1 MSSQNLRSIIIDFT
15 NDLTKVFPE
24 YAFLWEKW
32 LTADDAEYEKL
43 NQHFMAVFPERFF
56 DIMNSNMEIFTP
68 DSEAN
73 VMFLPDVD
81 FKLLFN
87 CAGVSEGTKTSMW
100 KYLQLLLFTVLGD
113 MKDTANFGETMNMF
127 ESMDE
132 NDLQE
137 KMKET
142 MDNLSDFF
150 KGFDSTNEE
159 GSVNEGPV
167 NEGPVNEGPVNE
179 GPVNEGPTN
188 ESATSD
194 EGSGFKLPKGFNVPK
209 GFKLPKPEIIQE
221 HMKIL
226 MEGKLGK
233 LAKELTEEFTGDLK
247 DVFDETDK
255 DKSMKEIMAQ
265 LMKDPKKIM
274 GIMKKITD
282 KLQNKMQNGDISQ
295 DELMKEV
302 ASLVEKFK
310 EMGGGEDFMKNFTS
324 GPFAKMFKNMAGGMA
339 GGGASANQ
347 MMQMGKQSA
356 MKDRLRKKMEE
367 RKMREALQSQASQSQ
382 AQTQT
387 QQLTQGSSK
396 NIVVKI
402 GDEKQEK
409 SGLRPPATNALNAVP
424 QQSSNVVQSTNV
436 LNVVPLNEDELI
448 ALFKSDKKKKKG
460 KK

>member
-1 MSSQNLRSIIIDFT
+1 MSDKNLRSIIIDFT

-56 DIMNSNMEIFTP
+56 DIMNSNMDIFSP
-68 DSEAN
+68 ESDAN

-100 KYLQLLLFTVLGD
+100 KYLQLLLFTVLGSV
-113 MKDTANFGETMNMF
+113 KDTTNFGDTLDMF
-127 ESMDE
+127 ESMNE
-132 NDLQE
+132 TDLQD

-142 MDNLSDFF
+142 MAGLEDFF
-150 KGFDSTNEE
+150 KGM
-159 GSVNEGPV
+159 GSQEQD
-167 NEGPVNEGPVNE
+167 
-179 GPVNEGPTN
+179 N
-188 ESATSD
+188 ESSD
-194 EGSGFKLPKGFNVPK
+194 PSSSEHSSLPSDPGSLPSEHGSLPK

-247 DVFDETDK
+247 DVFDENEDTK
-255 DKSMKEIMAQ
+255 DKSIKEIMAQ
-265 LMKDPKKIM
+265 LMKDPKKLM

-282 KLQNKMQNGDISQ
+282 KLQNKMQSGDISQ

-302 ASLVEKFK
+302 ATLVEKFK
-310 EMGGGEDFMKNFTS
+310 EMGGGEDFIKNFTN
-324 GPFAKMFKNMAGGMA
+324 GPFAKMFKNMAA
-339 GGGASANQ
+339 GAGLNANTVV
-347 MMQMGKQSA
+347 QMGKQSA
-356 MKDRLRKKMEE
+356 MKERLRKKMEE
-367 RKMREALQSQASQSQ
+367 RKMREALVSASAS
-382 AQTQT
+382 A
-387 QQLTQGSSK
+387 SSSASASVTPSTANK

-409 SGLRPPATNALNAVP
+409 SGLRPQP
-424 QQSSNVVQSTNV
+424 SNT
-436 LNVVPLNEDELI
+436 VPLTEDELVT
-448 ALFKSDKKKKKG
+448 LFKNDKPKKKEIQKVK
-460 KK
+460 

>member
-1 MSSQNLRSIIIDFT
+1 MSDKNLRSIIIDFT

-56 DIMNSNMEIFTP
+56 DIMNSNMDIFSP
-68 DSEAN
+68 ESDAN

-87 CAGVSEGTKTSMW
+87 CVGVSEGTKTSMW
-100 KYLQLLLFTVLGD
+100 KYLQLLLFTVLGSV
-113 MKDTANFGETMNMF
+113 KDTTNFGETIDMF
-127 ESMDE
+127 ESMNE
-132 NDLQE
+132 TDLQD

-142 MDNLSDFF
+142 MAGLEDFF
-150 KGFDSTNEE
+150 KGM
-159 GSVNEGPV
+159 GSQEQD
-167 NEGPVNEGPVNE
+167 
-179 GPVNEGPTN
+179 N
-188 ESATSD
+188 ESSD
-194 EGSGFKLPKGFNVPK
+194 PSSDPSSDHGPLPSGSLPK

-247 DVFDETDK
+247 DVFDENEDTK
-255 DKSMKEIMAQ
+255 DKSIKEIMAQ
-265 LMKDPKKIM
+265 LMKDPKKLM

-282 KLQNKMQNGDISQ
+282 KLQNKMQSGDISQ

-302 ASLVEKFK
+302 ATLVEKFK
-310 EMGGGEDFMKNFTS
+310 EMGGGEDFIKNFTN
-324 GPFAKMFKNMAGGMA
+324 GPFAKMFKNMAA
-339 GGGASANQ
+339 GAGLNANTVV
-347 MMQMGKQSA
+347 QMGKQSA
-356 MKDRLRKKMEE
+356 MKERLRKKMEE
-367 RKMREALQSQASQSQ
+367 RKMREALASASVTPSI
-382 AQTQT
+382 QTPSMQT
-387 QQLTQGSSK
+387 PSMQTPSSANK

-409 SGLRPPATNALNAVP
+409 SGLRPPPNTSINAVPLQSANALNAVP
-424 QQSSNVVQSTNV
+424 SNA
-436 LNVVPLNEDELI
+436 VPLTEDELV
-448 ALFKSDKKKKKG
+448 ALFKNDKPKKKKS

>member
-1 MSSQNLRSIIIDFT
+1 MSDKNLRSIIIDFT

-56 DIMNSNMEIFTP
+56 DIMNSNMDIFTAES
-68 DSEAN
+68 DAN

-100 KYLQLLLFTVLGD
+100 KYLQLLLFTVLGSV
-113 MKDTANFGETMNMF
+113 KDTTNFGDTLDMF
-127 ESMDE
+127 ESMNE
-132 NDLQE
+132 NDLQD

-142 MDNLSDFF
+142 MAGLEDFF
-150 KGFDSTNEE
+150 KGMGSDSNYSEE
-159 GSVNEGPV
+159 QDDTTSSSSDPSSLPSDHGGP
-167 NEGPVNEGPVNE
+167 
-179 GPVNEGPTN
+179 
-188 ESATSD
+188 
-194 EGSGFKLPKGFNVPK
+194 LPK

-247 DVFDETDK
+247 DVFDENEDTK
-255 DKSMKEIMAQ
+255 DKSIKEIMAQ
-265 LMKDPKKIM
+265 LMKDPKKLM

-282 KLQNKMQNGDISQ
+282 KLQNKMQSGDISQ

-302 ASLVEKFK
+302 ATLVEKFK
-310 EMGGGEDFMKNFTS
+310 EMGGGEDFIKNFTN
-324 GPFAKMFKNMAGGMA
+324 GPFAKMFKNMAA
-339 GGGASANQ
+339 GAGLNANAVV
-347 MMQMGKQSA
+347 QMGKQSA
-356 MKDRLRKKMEE
+356 MKERLRKKMEE
-367 RKMREALQSQASQSQ
+367 RKMREALVSASAS
-382 AQTQT
+382 ASVTP
-387 QQLTQGSSK
+387 SSANK

-409 SGLRPPATNALNAVP
+409 SGLRPPT
-424 QQSSNVVQSTNV
+424 
-436 LNVVPLNEDELI
+436 NVVPLTEDELVT
-448 ALFKSDKKKKKG
+448 LFKNDKPKKKKS

>member
-56 DIMNSNMEIFTP
+56 DIMNSNMEIFSAES
-68 DSEAN
+68 DAN

-113 MKDTANFGETMNMF
+113 IKDTTNFGETLNMF

-132 NDLQE
+132 KDLQE

-142 MDNLSDFF
+142 MEGLGDFF
-150 KGFDSTNEE
+150 KGLDSNEGPNNE
-159 GSVNEGPV
+159 GVNEGP
-167 NEGPVNEGPVNE
+167 NEGP
-179 GPVNEGPTN
+179 
-188 ESATSD
+188 SD
-194 EGSGFKLPKGFNVPK
+194 ESSPAEESSGFKLPKGFNVPK

-221 HMKIL
+221 QMKIL

-247 DVFDETDK
+247 DVFDETDETK
-255 DKSMKEIMAQ
+255 DKSMKDIMAQ

-282 KLQNKMQNGDISQ
+282 KLQNKMQSGDISQ

-324 GPFAKMFKNMAGGMA
+324 GPFAKMFKNMAGGMG
-339 GGGASANQ
+339 GGGASMNQ

-367 RKMREALQSQASQSQ
+367 RKMREALQSQAQSQ
-382 AQTQT
+382 AQALAQT
-387 QQLTQGSSK
+387 QQLDQGSTSNK

-424 QQSSNVVQSTNV
+424 QQSANALNVVQSTNV

-448 ALFKSDKKKKKG
+448 ALFKTDKKKKKG

>member
-1 MSSQNLRSIIIDFT
+1 MSDKNLRSIIIDFT

-32 LTADDAEYEKL
+32 LYADDAEYDKL

-56 DIMNSNMEIFTP
+56 DIMNSNMEIFSP
-68 DSEAN
+68 ESDAN

-81 FKLLFN
+81 FRLLFN

-132 NDLQE
+132 NDLQT

-142 MDNLSDFF
+142 MDGLGDFF
-150 KGFDSTNEE
+150 KDFENTSSTSAEAEE
-159 GSVNEGPV
+159 E
-167 NEGPVNEGPVNE
+167 
-179 GPVNEGPTN
+179 PTGN
-188 ESATSD
+188 
-194 EGSGFKLPKGFNVPK
+194 LPK
-209 GFKLPKPEIIQE
+209 GFKLPKPEVLQE

-247 DVFDETDK
+247 DVFDETDNTK
-255 DKSMKEIMAQ
+255 DKSMKDIMAQ

-282 KLQNKMQNGDISQ
+282 KLQHKMQSGDISQ
-295 DELMKEV
+295 EELMKEV
-302 ASLVEKFK
+302 SSLVEKFK
-310 EMGGGEDFMKNFTS
+310 EMGGGEDFMKNFTN

-347 MMQMGKQSA
+347 IMQMGKQSA
-356 MKDRLRKKMEE
+356 MKERLRKKMEE
-367 RKMREALQSQASQSQ
+367 RKMREALMQTPTQAIMPSPP
-382 AQTQT
+382 QTT
-387 QQLTQGSSK
+387 NK

-409 SGLRPPATNALNAVP
+409 SGLRPPPQRSANAVPSANTLNAVPNALNAVP
-424 QQSSNVVQSTNV
+424 NAVQSA
-436 LNVVPLNEDELI
+436 PLNEDELV
-448 ALFKSDKKKKKG
+448 ALFKPDKKKKKG

>member
-1 MSSQNLRSIIIDFT
+1 MSDKNLRSIIIDFT

-56 DIMNSNMEIFTP
+56 DIMNSNMDIFSP
-68 DSEAN
+68 ESDAN

-100 KYLQLLLFTVLGD
+100 KYLQLLLFTVLGSV
-113 MKDTANFGETMNMF
+113 KDTTNFGDTLDMF
-127 ESMDE
+127 ESMNE
-132 NDLQE
+132 TDLQD

-142 MDNLSDFF
+142 MAGLEDFF
-150 KGFDSTNEE
+150 KGM
-159 GSVNEGPV
+159 GSQEQD
-167 NEGPVNEGPVNE
+167 
-179 GPVNEGPTN
+179 N
-188 ESATSD
+188 ESSD
-194 EGSGFKLPKGFNVPK
+194 PSSSEHSSLPSDPGSLPSEHGSLPSEHGSLPSEHGSLPK

-247 DVFDETDK
+247 DVFDENEDTK
-255 DKSMKEIMAQ
+255 DKSIKEIMAQ
-265 LMKDPKKIM
+265 LMKDPKKLM

-282 KLQNKMQNGDISQ
+282 KLQNKMQSGDISQ

-302 ASLVEKFK
+302 ATLVEKFK
-310 EMGGGEDFMKNFTS
+310 EMGGGEDFIKNFTN
-324 GPFAKMFKNMAGGMA
+324 GPFAKMFKNMAA
-339 GGGASANQ
+339 GAGLNANTVV
-347 MMQMGKQSA
+347 QMGKQSA
-356 MKDRLRKKMEE
+356 MKERLRKKMEE
-367 RKMREALQSQASQSQ
+367 RKMREALVSASAS
-382 AQTQT
+382 A
-387 QQLTQGSSK
+387 SSSASASVTPSTANK

-409 SGLRPPATNALNAVP
+409 SGLRPQP
-424 QQSSNVVQSTNV
+424 SNT
-436 LNVVPLNEDELI
+436 VPLTEDELVT
-448 ALFKSDKKKKKG
+448 LFKNDKPKKKKS

>member
-1 MSSQNLRSIIIDFT
+1 MSSSQNLRSIIIDFT

-32 LTADDAEYEKL
+32 LSADDAEYEKL

-56 DIMNSNMEIFTP
+56 DIMNSNMEIFSP
-68 DSEAN
+68 ESDAN

-113 MKDTANFGETMNMF
+113 MKDTANFGETLNMF
-127 ESMDE
+127 ESMNE

-142 MDNLSDFF
+142 MEGLGDFF
-150 KGFDSTNEE
+150 KGFGEGPNNEGQGPNSE
-159 GSVNEGPV
+159 GSNNNEDS
-167 NEGPVNEGPVNE
+167 E
-179 GPVNEGPTN
+179 
-188 ESATSD
+188 ESN
-194 EGSGFKLPKGFNVPK
+194 GPK
-209 GFKLPKPEIIQE
+209 GFKLPKPEVLQE

-247 DVFDETDK
+247 DVFDETEDTK
-255 DKSMKEIMAQ
+255 DKSMKDIMAQ
-265 LMKDPKKIM
+265 IMKDPKKIM

-282 KLQNKMQNGDISQ
+282 KLQHKMQNGDISQ
-295 DELMKEV
+295 EELMKEV
-302 ASLVEKFK
+302 STLVEKFK
-310 EMGGGEDFMKNFTS
+310 EMGGGEDFMKNFTN
-324 GPFAKMFKNMAGGMA
+324 GPFAKMFKNMASGMA

-347 MMQMGKQSA
+347 LVQMGKQSA
-356 MKDRLRKKMEE
+356 MKERLRKKMEE
-367 RKMREALQSQASQSQ
+367 KKMREALASQAIMPSSP
-382 AQTQT
+382 QTT
-387 QQLTQGSSK
+387 NK
-396 NIVVKI
+396 NFVVKI

-409 SGLRPPATNALNAVP
+409 SGLRHRSTNAVPNALHSANALNT
-424 QQSSNVVQSTNV
+424 VQSA
-436 LNVVPLNEDELI
+436 PLNEDELV
-448 ALFKSDKKKKKG
+448 ALFKTDKKKKKG

>member
-1 MSSQNLRSIIIDFT
+1 MSDKNLRSIIIDFT

-56 DIMNSNMEIFTP
+56 DIMNSNMDIFTAES
-68 DSEAN
+68 DAN

-100 KYLQLLLFTVLGD
+100 KYLQLLLFTVLGSV
-113 MKDTANFGETMNMF
+113 KDTTNFGDTINMF
-127 ESMDE
+127 ESMNE
-132 NDLQE
+132 NDLQD

-142 MDNLSDFF
+142 MAGLEDFF
-150 KGFDSTNEE
+150 KGMGSDSNYSEE
-159 GSVNEGPV
+159 QDDTTSSSSDPLSDHGGP
-167 NEGPVNEGPVNE
+167 
-179 GPVNEGPTN
+179 
-188 ESATSD
+188 
-194 EGSGFKLPKGFNVPK
+194 LPK

-247 DVFDETDK
+247 DVFDENDETK
-255 DKSMKEIMAQ
+255 DKSIKEIMAQ
-265 LMKDPKKIM
+265 LMKDPKKLM

-282 KLQNKMQNGDISQ
+282 KLQNKMQSGDISQ

-302 ASLVEKFK
+302 ATLVEKFK
-310 EMGGGEDFMKNFTS
+310 EMGGGEDFIKNFTN
-324 GPFAKMFKNMAGGMA
+324 GPFAKMFKNMAA
-339 GGGASANQ
+339 GAGLNANTVA
-347 MMQMGKQSA
+347 QMGKQSA
-356 MKDRLRKKMEE
+356 MKERLRKKMEE
-367 RKMREALQSQASQSQ
+367 RKMREALVSASASV
-382 AQTQT
+382 TP
-387 QQLTQGSSK
+387 SSANK

-409 SGLRPPATNALNAVP
+409 SGLRPPT
-424 QQSSNVVQSTNV
+424 
-436 LNVVPLNEDELI
+436 NVVPLTEDELVT
-448 ALFKSDKKKKKG
+448 LFKNDKPKKKKS